1 MNATTT
7 VEELHRLIQETL
19 RCVAALEA
27 IHGDTT
33 AMRRVA
39 NNAKQIR
46 NGIDRLEIDLADL
59 HEHTAS
65 TTRPATVEMVQI
77 SDAGYDAD
85 FWRGVDH
92 EGVGAQSLA
101 CVPAAS
107 RRR

>member
-27 IHGDTT
+27 IHGHTT

-46 NGIDRLEIDLADL
+46 NGIDRLEIDLA
-59 HEHTAS
+59 
-65 TTRPATVEMVQI
+65 
-77 SDAGYDAD
+77 
-85 FWRGVDH
+85 
-92 EGVGAQSLA
+92 
-101 CVPAAS
+101 
-107 RRR
+107 

>member
-1 MNATTT
+1 MNAAKT

-27 IHGDTT
+27 IHGNTT

-39 NNAKQIR
+39 NDAKQIR
-46 NGIDRLEIDLADL
+46 NGIDGLQIDLADL
-59 HEHTAS
+59 HDCTAS
-65 TTRPATVEMVQI
+65 TTRPAVTMVQI

-101 CVPAAS
+101 CVPAP

>member
-1 MNATTT
+1 MNAATT
-7 VEELHRLIQETL
+7 VEELHRLIHETL

-27 IHGDTT
+27 IHGDKT

-39 NNAKQIR
+39 NNAQQIR

-59 HEHTAS
+59 HEHAAS
-65 TTRPATVEMVQI
+65 TTPPSIVEMVQI
-77 SDAGYDAD
+77 SDAHYDAD
-85 FWRGVDH
+85 FWRDVDH

-101 CVPAAS
+101 CVPAAP

>member
-1 MNATTT
+1 VNAATT

-27 IHGDTT
+27 IHGHTT
-33 AMRRVA
+33 AMRRVT
-39 NNAKQIR
+39 NNARQIR

-59 HEHTAS
+59 HEHTAA
-65 TTRPATVEMVQI
+65 TTRPATVQMVQI

-101 CVPAAS
+101 CVPAAP

>member
-1 MNATTT
+1 MNAATT

-27 IHGDTT
+27 IHGRTT
-33 AMRRVA
+33 AMRRVT
-39 NNAKQIR
+39 NDAKQIR

-59 HEHTAS
+59 HEHTAA
-65 TTRPATVEMVQI
+65 TTRPATVQMVQI
-77 SDAGYDAD
+77 SDACYDAD

-101 CVPAAS
+101 CVPVAL

>member
-27 IHGDTT
+27 IHGHTT

-46 NGIDRLEIDLADL
+46 NGIDRLEIDLAEL

-65 TTRPATVEMVQI
+65 TRRPATVEMVQI

-101 CVPAAS
+101 CVPAAP

>member
-39 NNAKQIR
+39 NDAQQIR

-59 HEHTAS
+59 HAHTAS
-65 TTRPATVEMVQI
+65 TASPATVEMVQI

-85 FWRGVDH
+85 FWRDVDH

-101 CVPAAS
+101 CVPAA
-107 RRR
+107 RRRR

>member
-1 MNATTT
+1 MNTATT
-7 VEELHRLIQETL
+7 VEELQRLIHETL

-27 IHGDTT
+27 IHGHET

-39 NNAKQIR
+39 NNAQQIR

-59 HEHTAS
+59 HAHTAS
-65 TTRPATVEMVQI
+65 TTLRTTVEMVQI

-85 FWRGVDH
+85 FWRDVDH

-101 CVPAAS
+101 CVPAA
-107 RRR
+107 RRRR

>member
-27 IHGDTT
+27 VHGNKT

-39 NNAKQIR
+39 NNAQQIR

-59 HEHTAS
+59 HEQAAS
-65 TTRPATVEMVQI
+65 TRPATVQMVQI
-77 SDAGYDAD
+77 PDAGYDAD

-101 CVPAAS
+101 CVPAAP

>member
-7 VEELHRLIQETL
+7 VDELHRLIQETL

-27 IHGDTT
+27 IHGHTT

-39 NNAKQIR
+39 NNAQQIR

-59 HEHTAS
+59 HAHTAS
-65 TTRPATVEMVQI
+65 TARTATEEMVQI
-77 SDAGYDAD
+77 SDACYDAD

-101 CVPAAS
+101 CVPAA
-107 RRR
+107 RRRR

>member
-19 RCVAALEA
+19 RCVAALES
-27 IHGDTT
+27 IHGRTT

-39 NNAKQIR
+39 NDAQQIR
-46 NGIDRLEIDLADL
+46 NGVDRLEIDLVDL
-59 HEHTAS
+59 HQHTAS
-65 TTRPATVEMVQI
+65 TTRSATVEMVQI
-77 SDAGYDAD
+77 SDACYDAD

-92 EGVGAQSLA
+92 EGLGAQSLA
-101 CVPAAS
+101 CVPAAP

>member
-27 IHGDTT
+27 IHGDKT

-39 NNAKQIR
+39 NNAQQIR

-65 TTRPATVEMVQI
+65 TRPATVQMVQI
-77 SDAGYDAD
+77 PDAGYDAD

-101 CVPAAS
+101 CVPAAP

>member
-7 VEELHRLIQETL
+7 VEELHRLIDETL
-19 RCVAALEA
+19 RCVSALQST
-27 IHGDTT
+27 HGHTT
-33 AMRRVA
+33 ALRRVA
-39 NNAKQIR
+39 VDAQQIR
-46 NGIDRLEIDLADL
+46 NGIERLEIDLDDL

-65 TTRPATVEMVQI
+65 RTVPAPPMVQI
-77 SDAGYDAD
+77 ADDVYDAD

-101 CVPAAS
+101 CVPVVS

>member
-19 RCVAALEA
+19 KCVAALEA
-27 IHGDTT
+27 VHGDKT

-39 NNAKQIR
+39 NDARQIR

-59 HEHTAS
+59 HAHAAS
-65 TTRPATVEMVQI
+65 TVEMVQI

-101 CVPAAS
+101 CVPVAP